1 MKLNHQAMHKLN
13 RYLESTLLKPTVTE
27 REIDQL
33 VREAREHQF
42 IGICIPPFWVK
53 KVKRELRD
61 EDIQVVTVVGFP
73 FGYESTETKA
83 AQLKAAIKDGADELD
98 VVWSQTA
105 FHSGMSWPKIE
116 LAQLSKI
123 CHEEERMLKV
133 IVETAYLSPAQL
145 QEACAICVEAGADFV
160 KTSTG
165 YAPYGARVE
174 DVALM
179 RQVLPSTVGVKASGG
194 IKTLESALAL
204 IQAGA
209 DRIGTSSAKALMEA
223 FQSQNPSFG

>member
-1 MKLNHQAMHKLN
+1 MLKLN
-13 RYLESTLLKPTVTE
+13 RYLEATLLKPTVTE
-27 REIDQL
+27 LEIDQL
-33 VREAREHQF
+33 VREARENQF

-53 KVKRELRD
+53 KVKRDLRD

-73 FGYESTETKA
+73 FGYESTEAKV
-83 AQLKAAIKDGADELD
+83 AQLKAAIKEGADELD

-105 FHSGMSWPKIE
+105 FHSGMTWPKIE

-123 CHEEERMLKV
+123 CHEGERILKV
-133 IVETAYLSPAQL
+133 IVETAYLSPGQL
-145 QEACAICVEAGADFV
+145 REACAICVDAGADFV

-174 DVALM
+174 DVELM

-194 IKTLESALAL
+194 IKTLEQALAL

-209 DRIGTSSAKALMEA
+209 DRLGTSSGKLLMEA
-223 FQSQNPSFG
+223 WRKENP

>member
-1 MKLNHQAMHKLN
+1 MHKLN

-33 VREAREHQF
+33 VREAREEQF
-42 IGICIPPFWVK
+42 IGICVPPFWVK
-53 KVKRELRD
+53 KVKRELQD

-73 FGYESTETKA
+73 FGYESTEAKV

-123 CHEEERMLKV
+123 CHEEERLLKV

-145 QEACAICVEAGADFV
+145 QEACAICVDAGADFV

-174 DVALM
+174 DISLM
-179 RQVLPSTVGVKASGG
+179 RQALPSTVGVKASGG
-194 IKTLESALAL
+194 IKTLELALAL

-209 DRIGTSSAKALMEA
+209 DRIGTSAAKTLMDEWKTKNA
-223 FQSQNPSFG
+223 

>member
-1 MKLNHQAMHKLN
+1 MHKLN

-33 VREAREHQF
+33 VREAREEQF
-42 IGICIPPFWVK
+42 IGICVPPFWVK

-73 FGYESTETKA
+73 FGYESTEAKV

-123 CHEEERMLKV
+123 CHEEERLLKV
-133 IVETAYLSPAQL
+133 IVGTAYLSPAQL
-145 QEACAICVEAGADFV
+145 QEACAICVDAGADFV

-174 DVALM
+174 DISLIRKA
-179 RQVLPSTVGVKASGG
+179 LPSTVGVKASGG
-194 IKTLESALAL
+194 IKTLELALEL

-223 FQSQNPSFG
+223 LRNQ

>member
-1 MKLNHQAMHKLN
+1 MHKLN

-33 VREAREHQF
+33 VREAREEQF
-42 IGICIPPFWVK
+42 IGICVPPFWVK
-53 KVKRELRD
+53 KVKRELQD

-73 FGYESTETKA
+73 FGYESTEAKV

-123 CHEEERMLKV
+123 CHAEERLLKV

-145 QEACAICVEAGADFV
+145 QEACAICVDAGADFV

-174 DVALM
+174 DISLM
-179 RQVLPSTVGVKASGG
+179 RQALPSTVGVKASGG
-194 IKTLESALAL
+194 IKTLELALEL

-223 FQSQNPSFG
+223 FRNQ